1 MANPALF
8 DDHRL
13 IIYYKGDISALLL
26 FAQHQ
31 HGSISFPTPLPTLST
46 LLKNRHAPTSNIS
59 LHPCLL
65 LNALNQCLNFDDDLL
80 KIDTDFLEQVE
91 TPNGIITIQLAR
103 FMLLDPPHKLMQQ
116 QNHQLRTLTELR
128 RQSELEMALLQ
139 RAYSKI
145 MES

>member
-1 MANPALF
+1 MANSALF

-13 IIYYKGDISALLL
+13 ILYYKGDISALLL
-26 FAQHQ
+26 FAQYQ
-31 HGSISFPTPLPTLST
+31 HGSISFPTPLPALST
-46 LLKNRHAPTSNIS
+46 LLENRQAPTSNVS
-59 LHPCLL
+59 LHPSLL
-65 LNALNQCLNFDDDLL
+65 INSLNQSLNFDNDLL

-91 TPNGIITIQLAR
+91 NPNGIITIQLAR

-128 RQSELEMALLQ
+128 RQPELEMALLR